1 MSQMPA
7 PVVPV
12 AGQPWMSSGSHSAPF
27 GTPLQQTGQ
36 QPPVNP
42 SMDSVS
48 VLLLLHF
55 ISL

>member
-55 ISL
+55 VSL